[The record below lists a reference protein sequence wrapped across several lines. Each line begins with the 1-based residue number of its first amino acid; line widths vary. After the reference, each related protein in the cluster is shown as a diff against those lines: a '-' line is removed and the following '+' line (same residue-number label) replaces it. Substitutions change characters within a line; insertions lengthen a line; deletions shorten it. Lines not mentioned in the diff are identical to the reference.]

1 MSESGHRES
10 DGFGAIWDNAP
21 IPMHEETPV
30 PRLLAIDDSE
40 LIHRLLQTRLQG
52 ERLELHRATD
62 GAEGIRLA
70 HELLPEVILLDIE
83 LGDLDGFEVLSRL
96 KQDPRTHDIAVIFI
110 SAASDTMD
118 RVRGLDL
125 GAVDFIAKPFD
136 VVELKA
142 RVRLALRMRHLV
154 KMLEHRAQIDSLSGL
169 WNRRY
174 FDQRLAQEHSE
185 ARRHGRPLSLVMCD
199 VDRFKRLNDQF
210 GHPFGDLVIE
220 RVAQILSGGRGSDIA
235 CRYGGEEF
243 SMILPSTPA
252 EHALE
257 VAERLRVTIESQAWP
272 GHADLV
278 ITASFGIADLAR
290 MPAGSSTEELIREA
304 DGALYRAKQ
313 QGRNRIE
320 VAMSRS
326 GATTR

>member
-1 MSESGHRES
+1 MSGTSWAHDEPGVM
-10 DGFGAIWDNAP
+10 WDTEHVLMP
-21 IPMHEETPV
+21 EQTPV

-40 LIHRLLQTRLQG
+40 LIHRLLQVRLQG
-52 ERLELHRATD
+52 ERLELHSALNAND
-62 GAEGIRLA
+62 GLRLA
-70 HELLPEVILLDIE
+70 QELLPEVILLDIE
-83 LGDLDGFEVLSRL
+83 LDELDGFEVLSRL

-125 GAVDFIAKPFD
+125 GAVDFIAKPFE

-154 KMLEHRAQIDSLSGL
+154 KMLEHRAQIDGLSGL

-174 FDQRLAQEHSE
+174 FDQRLSQEFSE
-185 ARRHGRPLSLVMCD
+185 ARRHGRPLSLIMCD

-210 GHPFGDLVIE
+210 GHPFGDHVIE
-220 RVAQILSGGRGSDIA
+220 RVAQVLSGGRGSDIA

-243 SMILPSTPA
+243 SMILPSTSA
-252 EHALE
+252 AHAQE
-257 VAERLRVTIESQAWP
+257 VAERKRVMIESQAWA
-272 GHADLV
+272 GHPDLV
-278 ITASFGIADLAR
+278 VTASFGIADLQR
-290 MPAGSSTEELIREA
+290 MPANATMDELIKAA
-304 DGALYRAKQ
+304 DAALYRAKQ

-320 VAMSRS
+320 TA
-326 GATTR
+326 